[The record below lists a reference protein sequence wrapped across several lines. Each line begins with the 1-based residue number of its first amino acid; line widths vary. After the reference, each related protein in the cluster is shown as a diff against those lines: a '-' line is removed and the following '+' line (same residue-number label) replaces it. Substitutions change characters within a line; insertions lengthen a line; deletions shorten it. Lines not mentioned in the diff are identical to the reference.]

1 MFNYMQF
8 QVNYAKKME
17 VESLEDIAIDVEEPT
32 VLSTALD
39 GVKKYETRFDKPWYK
54 DADFYKMSIMLLM
67 IVVYFFAELIVGI
80 ATNSLTLIADSFHML
95 SDGIGIV
102 IGIIGLLVAKK
113 KGDKKNTYG
122 YIRAEPVG
130 GLINSVFLLSV
141 VLFIFLDAIQRF
153 IEPTV
158 ITNPLLVLIVGI
170 GGLIVNIIGLI
181 MFCGHAHHGHDH
193 GHDHSHTHKH
203 AHQEEHHH
211 HSKDNNHSKSEKSK
225 SHKHAEKG
233 HKHNEKHHHN
243 HHDGEEHH
251 HEEGHHHEDEHHHEG
266 EHHVDAKS
274 KKSNNSKRNE
284 NLFGVFLHVF
294 GDFLVCFNFLKF
306 VCQNLIF
313 ELKGF
318 YWSYNHHSNNY
329 DM

>member
-1 MFNYMQF
+1 MQF
-8 QVNYAKKME
+8 QANRLYSHKKM
-17 VESLEDIAIDVEEPT
+17 VEPLEDIAIDVEEPT
-32 VLSTALD
+32 VLSSPLK
-39 GVKKYETRFDKPWYK
+39 VKKYETRFDKPWYK

-153 IEPTV
+153 IEPTI
-158 ITNPLLVLIVGI
+158 ITNPLLVLIVGF
-170 GGLIVNIIGLI
+170 GGLLVNIIGLI

-193 GHDHSHTHKH
+193 SHGHSHSHKH
-203 AHQEEHHH
+203 VHQEEHHH
-211 HSKDNNHSKSEKSK
+211 HSKDHNHSKSGKSK

-233 HKHNEKHHHN
+233 HKHNEKHHHDHD
-243 HHDGEEHH
+243 HHEGEEHH
-251 HEEGHHHEDEHHHEG
+251 HHEGEEQQHHEE
-266 EHHVDAKS
+266 EHHVDTKS
-274 KKSNNSKRNE
+274 KKPNNSKRNE

-294 GDFLVCFNFLKF
+294 GDFLVCS
-306 VCQNLIF
+306 I
-313 ELKGF
+313 
-318 YWSYNHHSNNY
+318 S
-329 DM
+329 